1 MTKQMI
7 SKTVTTG
14 LLMAAGL
21 LLAACGATEPAAG
34 GIAATSGEGTGTHAM
49 VFKIQ
54 GNPFGDR
61 MFDGFRD
68 AVETA
73 GGTAIFSSPAAQTVE
88 GQIQIIET
96 LIAQGVDSITLAAND
111 YTALDPVLNVA
122 RSQGINIISVDSA
135 VNATVRDVH
144 INQADAHGIASVL
157 INGIY
162 EMLDGQGQFAIL
174 SETTTAVNQ
183 NLWIEL
189 MLQYLEQPQFA
200 NLEMVHI
207 AYGNAQ
213 MDMSVS
219 ETQGLL
225 SSFPELR
232 GIISPTTVGIAAAG
246 LVITDMGLIGE
257 VFVTGLG
264 LPSEMATYIEN
275 GTTPFMYLW
284 NPIDLGYVAGQA
296 ALAVTSGVITGAV
309 GEQFTAGTF
318 GQLTVVEDGNGTQI
332 MMGNP
337 YRFHPDNID
346 FWREVF

>member
-1 MTKQMI
+1 MKKLITI
-7 SKTVTTG
+7 LAVTFLT
-14 LLMAAGL
+14 
-21 LLAACGATEPAAG
+21 ACGAAVEAQNQPPQG
-34 GIAATSGEGTGTHAM
+34 GGETGEDSGTHAM

-111 YTALDPVLNVA
+111 YTALNPVLQVA
-122 RSQGINIISVDSA
+122 RAQGITVISVDSA
-135 VNATVRDVH
+135 VNANVRDVH
-144 INQADAHGIASVL
+144 VNQADANGIASVL
-157 INGIY
+157 IEGIY
-162 EMLDGQGQFAIL
+162 DMLGGNGEFAIL

-189 MLQYLEQPQFA
+189 MLEYLEQPRFA
-200 NLEMVHI
+200 NLDMVSI

-225 SSFPELR
+225 ASFPNLR
-232 GIISPTTVGIAAAG
+232 GIISPTTVGIAAAA
-246 LVITDMGLIGE
+246 LVITDMGLIGD
-257 VFVTGLG
+257 VVVTGLG

-275 GTTPFMYLW
+275 GATPYMYLW
-284 NPIDLGYVAGQA
+284 NPIELGYVAGQTVL
-296 ALAVTSGVITGAV
+296 ALVSGEITGSV
-309 GEQFTAGTF
+309 GESFTAGNF
-318 GQLTVVEDGNGTQI
+318 GNLTIVEDGDGTQV

-337 YRFHPDNID
+337 YRFYPGNID